1 MHDTSLAMISTARC
15 LRRCALP
22 LVLPVVLSLVA
33 CQRAGPIHRA
43 DGWERL
49 EPFGAAG
56 AAGERHDAGLPNH
69 LPLAFGSNVP
79 PSSRGSGART
89 LDDPFGDWAAGHSG
103 DSTAG
108 TIELLDISD
117 PVAGTT
123 AGSIGPL
130 DVPDPRGSEHGED
143 ASATATSMASAT
155 APLGAR
161 LTEHSLDNTNAA
173 DLLDHWGHRRVQG
186 IVEGLALRS
195 TASEADAAG
204 LRALRAATSTPD
216 AASATRD
223 LPVGDEV
230 RVLGTRSGITY
241 GRWTDGPADTL
252 SITFDLS
259 AAGPVMQGYPGFR
272 ALVERAGKAWSHR
285 IADTWA
291 AWRRHEG
298 ELKGWLID
306 GPDSHT
312 RVHVGAGGGVSAGLE
327 IDIRDDDIAGNFA
340 GWANNGHRPPG
351 ESWEPRFA
359 SLEID
364 RDYLREYLRDAG
376 ESALFATLAHEIG
389 HTLGAWQGGPATERY
404 AAFTDTEA
412 GMWTGPDVVALHG
425 GPAPFQDASDPHAWV
440 AGERSPLATRF
451 DYSHSGVCASLMAY
465 CRFNAPRPAFAP
477 HDIDF
482 AFLADLGM
490 TVIEDTATPETYGLA
505 GWTEYAGFTL
515 AVSRDLR
522 MDLGDARTH
531 YGRSYRNQRPL
542 DVTDL
547 FQVEAG
553 AFGHRST
560 GSLAASYPATGLLGT
575 VRYAGGLIGAAI
587 DRAWMPPV
595 TGDAA
600 LAVDLGTLG
609 GTASFT
615 SLAVHTG
622 GVSEAFAGGAL
633 HYPVTLDGNAIV
645 GTDASSTLLADFHG
659 PRHEDAAGTLHDPDA
674 GLLAS
679 FGTTFDDRPGR
690 EAVVASADHLSGLA
704 WWSGGADPAGNGWV
718 EYRCGA
724 NAGSGCEGRDEAAGR
739 WGDWT
744 PETRA
749 SVLAATA
756 GWNWRGTAKSYAD
769 HDFARI
775 ARQTVASA
783 GGGQGS
789 HAADGYTGA
798 LEHVAFGTGF
808 EMSADPRS
816 DFGMD
821 ILDVWSGV
829 QGAASGGIPA
839 GSARWSGLM
848 LGYRHGEAAD
858 DDPFVEGLASVE
870 YSLPTSDLAVA
881 FSEVATRDGR
891 RRLADFGFEDTPL
904 QADGTFVADGG
915 SGSLRGVL
923 FGPAQEEAAGTFHH
937 NAARVTG
944 SFGAVRLPD
953 PAPGQA
959 ATSAAARALDVH
971 LDGTRHVGVGVAP
984 EADALASAGDRN
996 GVAVSSGEVQDGA
1009 SAERVIE
1016 YLAEQT
1022 RGGGHRFGRNAT
1034 GLATFAERPTLRLA
1048 RGTSEDL
1055 VAYTMR
1061 AVQVINAALPA
1072 DRRIVIGS
1080 DPAPPGAAIG
1090 NVPDGQ
1096 IFVDFTPSADDGNL
1110 EDVDP
1115 GHRYFQPTTYVD
1127 PNAEYDSV
1135 AQRWEERSMRA
1146 ARVWADGRDFMALLR
1161 TVSVWNDDVGVWE
1174 TEVLDSPVVE
1184 TSVVRKYYSEEF
1196 GNALMVRPLL
1206 QAMGFL
1212 GYLAHDRFPDS
1223 FLAYSPEFDTL
1234 HLPAIDG
1241 DALLAAYGRLE
1252 PGTEPEDLS
1261 PESLGPWSDTSF
1273 HLRGDMAVAGG
1284 RAAFGVALRNGL
1296 ARPWAFGPEPLASL
1310 ADNTAL
1316 YGTATWN
1323 GALAG
1328 ITPAEETVA
1337 GNARLAVELAT
1348 LEGQLDFT
1356 GLERWGVRAAPGASG
1371 SGTTWGDGDL
1381 GYSIQVEGNALVQ
1394 TGGDEGEV
1402 TGVFFGRAHEAMGG
1416 VLLRSDL
1423 SAAFGGTR

>member
-1 MHDTSLAMISTARC
+1 M
-15 LRRCALP
+15 
-22 LVLPVVLSLVA
+22 
-33 CQRAGPIHRA
+33 
-43 DGWERL
+43 
-49 EPFGAAG
+49 
-56 AAGERHDAGLPNH
+56 
-69 LPLAFGSNVP
+69 
-79 PSSRGSGART
+79 
-89 LDDPFGDWAAGHSG
+89 
-103 DSTAG
+103 
-108 TIELLDISD
+108 
-117 PVAGTT
+117 
-123 AGSIGPL
+123 
-130 DVPDPRGSEHGED
+130 
-143 ASATATSMASAT
+143 
-155 APLGAR
+155 
-161 LTEHSLDNTNAA
+161 
-173 DLLDHWGHRRVQG
+173 
-186 IVEGLALRS
+186 
-195 TASEADAAG
+195 
-204 LRALRAATSTPD
+204 
-216 AASATRD
+216 
-223 LPVGDEV
+223 
-230 RVLGTRSGITY
+230 LGTRSGITY

-306 GPDSHT
+306 GPDSRT

-359 SLEID
+359 PLEID
-364 RDYLREYLRDAG
+364 RDYLREYPRDAG

-404 AAFTDTEA
+404 DAFTDTEA
-412 GMWTGPDVVALHG
+412 GMWTGPDGRRAAWRTGAVPGRIRSGCLGCGRAESTGDTVRLFPQRRVRLAHG
-425 GPAPFQDASDPHAWV
+425 LLQGQRPTAGVRAARHRLRLPRRSRHDRDRGHRHA
-440 AGERSPLATRF
+440 
-451 DYSHSGVCASLMAY
+451 
-465 CRFNAPRPAFAP
+465 
-477 HDIDF
+477 
-482 AFLADLGM
+482 
-490 TVIEDTATPETYGLA
+490 
-505 GWTEYAGFTL
+505 
-515 AVSRDLR
+515 RDLR
-522 MDLGDARTH
+522 ACGLDGVRRIHARGVARPSNGPGGRANPLRALVPPQPATAGRHRSLPGGSGRVRPPKHRQPRRVLSSDGSAGDGALR
-531 YGRSYRNQRPL
+531 GRPDRR
-542 DVTDL
+542 
-547 FQVEAG
+547 
-553 AFGHRST
+553 GHRPR
-560 GSLAASYPATGLLGT
+560 L
-575 VRYAGGLIGAAI
+575 
-587 DRAWMPPV
+587 
-595 TGDAA
+595 DAA
-600 LAVDLGTLG
+600 GHRRCGACGRPRHPRRHRELHLARGPHRRRVRGLRRRRAPLSPSRSTE
-609 GTASFT
+609 TR
-615 SLAVHTG
+615 
-622 GVSEAFAGGAL
+622 
-633 HYPVTLDGNAIV
+633 IV

-1161 TVSVWNDDVGVWE
+1161 TVWVWNDDVGVWE

>member
-1 MHDTSLAMISTARC
+1 M
-15 LRRCALP
+15 
-22 LVLPVVLSLVA
+22 
-33 CQRAGPIHRA
+33 
-43 DGWERL
+43 W
-49 EPFGAAG
+49 
-56 AAGERHDAGLPNH
+56 
-69 LPLAFGSNVP
+69 
-79 PSSRGSGART
+79 T
-89 LDDPFGDWAAGHSG
+89 LDGAFGDWAAGHSG
-103 DSTAG
+103 D
-108 TIELLDISD
+108 
-117 PVAGTT
+117 TT
-123 AGSIGPL
+123 AGIIEPLVLFDPVVGTAAGLNEPL
-130 DVPDPRGSEHGED
+130 DVPEPSASEHGED
-143 ASATATSMASAT
+143 APAAVPSMASAT
-155 APLGAR
+155 APPGAR
-161 LTEHSLDNTNAA
+161 LTEHSLDNTTAV
-173 DLLDHWGHRRVQG
+173 DLLDHWGHRRAQG

-195 TASEADAAG
+195 TAPEADAAG
-204 LRALRAATSTPD
+204 LRALRAATSAPD

-223 LPVGDEV
+223 LPLGDEV
-230 RVLGTRSGITY
+230 RILGTRRGITY

-259 AAGPVMQGYPGFR
+259 AAGPVMQGYPGFH
-272 ALVERAGKAWSHR
+272 AMVERAGKAWSHR

-291 AWRRHEG
+291 AWHQPEG
-298 ELKGWLID
+298 DRKGWLID
-306 GPDSHT
+306 GPDSST
-312 RVHVGAGGGVSAGLE
+312 LLQVGAGGELSTGLE
-327 IDIRDDDIAGNFA
+327 IDVRDDDISGNFA
-340 GWANNGHRPPG
+340 GWARNGRVPPG
-351 ESWEPRFA
+351 AYWEPRFA
-359 SLEID
+359 PLEID
-364 RDYLREYLRDAG
+364 RDFLRDYPREAG
-376 ESALFATLAHEIG
+376 ESALFAILAHEIG
-389 HTLGAWQGGPATERY
+389 HTLGAWQGGPETEGY
-404 AAFTDTEA
+404 AAYTDTEA
-412 GMWTGPDVVALHG
+412 GTWTGPAVVALHG
-425 GPAPFQDASDPHAWV
+425 GPAPFQDASDPRAWV
-440 AGERSPLATRF
+440 EGERSRLATRF
-451 DYSHSGVCASLMAY
+451 DFAHSGVCASLMAY
-465 CRFNAPRPAFAP
+465 CRANAPRPAFVP

-490 TVIEDTATPETYGLA
+490 TVTEDTATPETYGHA

-522 MDLGDARTH
+522 IDLGDARTRD
-531 YGRSYRNQRPL
+531 GRSYRDQRPL

-547 FQVEAG
+547 FQVEAD
-553 AFGHRST
+553 AFGYRST
-560 GSLAASYPATGLLGT
+560 GSLAESYPAASPLGT

-587 DRAWMPPV
+587 DRPWMPPV

-615 SLAVHTG
+615 SLSVHTG
-622 GVSEAFAGGAL
+622 GVSEIFAGGTL
-633 HYPVTLDGNAIV
+633 HYPFALVGNALV
-645 GTDASSTLLADFHG
+645 GTHPSATLLADFYG
-659 PRHEDAAGTLHDPDA
+659 PRHQDAAGTLHDPDA
-674 GLLAS
+674 GLLAG
-679 FGTTFDDRPGR
+679 FGTTYDDRPGR
-690 EAVVASADHLSGLA
+690 DAVVASADHLSGLA
-704 WWSGGADPAGNGWV
+704 RWGGGADPAGNGWV

-724 NAGSGCEGRDEAAGR
+724 DADSGCEGRDEAAGR

-756 GWNWRGTAKSYAD
+756 GWNWRGTVKPYAD

-783 GGGQGS
+783 DGGQGS
-789 HAADGYTGA
+789 PVADGYTGT

-808 EMSADPRS
+808 EILADSWS
-816 DFGMD
+816 DFGTD

-829 QGAASGGIPA
+829 QGSASGDIPA

-848 LGYRHGEAAD
+848 LGYRHGELAD

-870 YSLPTSDLAVA
+870 YSLSTSDLDVE

-891 RRLADFGFEDTPL
+891 PLADFGFEDTPL
-904 QADGTFVADGG
+904 QADGTFVADDG
-915 SGSLRGVL
+915 SGRLRGVL

-937 NAARVTG
+937 DAARVTG
-944 SFGAVRLPD
+944 SFGAVRLAD
-953 PAPGQA
+953 PAPAQA
-959 ATSAAARALDVH
+959 ATSTAARALNVH
-971 LDGTRHVGVGVAP
+971 LDGTRHVGLGVGVAP
-984 EADALASAGDRN
+984 EANALASAGDRN

-1009 SAERVIE
+1009 SVERVIE

-1034 GLATFAERPTLRLA
+1034 GLAIFAERPTLRLA
-1048 RGTSEDL
+1048 QGTSEDL
-1055 VAYTMR
+1055 VGYTMR

-1080 DPAPPGAAIG
+1080 DPAPPGAAIED
-1090 NVPDGQ
+1090 VPDGQ
-1096 IFVDFTPSADDGNL
+1096 IFVDFTPPADDGIL

-1115 GHRYFQPTTYVD
+1115 GQRYFQSTTYVD

-1161 TVSVWNDDVGVWE
+1161 TAWVWDADAGVWG

-1184 TSVVRKYYSEEF
+1184 NSVVRKYYPEEF
-1196 GNALMVRPLL
+1196 GNALMVRSLL

-1261 PESLGPWSDTSF
+1261 AEFLGPWSDTSF
-1273 HLRGDMAVAGG
+1273 HLRGDMAVSGG
-1284 RAAFGVALRNGL
+1284 PAAFGVALRNGL
-1296 ARPWAFGPEPLASL
+1296 ARPWAFGPEPLAGL

-1337 GNARLAVELAT
+1337 GDARLAVELAT

-1356 GLERWGVRAAPGASG
+1356 GLEHWGVRAAPGASG
-1371 SGTTWGDGDL
+1371 SGTMWGDGEL
-1381 GYSIQVEGNALVQ
+1381 GYSIRVEGNTLAR

-1402 TGVFFGRAHEAMGG
+1402 TGGFLGRAHEAMGG
-1416 VLLRSDL
+1416 VLQRDDL
-1423 SAAFGGTR
+1423 SAGFGGTR